1 MYIISS
7 LNGVEF
13 AYNEH
18 ISWHICHLLVYQP
31 LDNYWWINGRYK
43 DENNMEFYTTPRL
56 EAMMQD
62 YTRLLE
68 SSENV
73 GCTVR
78 NKSLEIQ
85 LIIIILGM

>member
-1 MYIISS
+1 
-7 LNGVEF
+7 
-13 AYNEH
+13 
-18 ISWHICHLLVYQP
+18 
-31 LDNYWWINGRYK
+31 
-43 DENNMEFYTTPRL
+43 MEFYTTPRL

-78 NKSLEIQ
+78 NKYLEIQ
-85 LIIIILGM
+85 LIIIIWGM

>member
-1 MYIISS
+1 
-7 LNGVEF
+7 
-13 AYNEH
+13 
-18 ISWHICHLLVYQP
+18 
-31 LDNYWWINGRYK
+31 
-43 DENNMEFYTTPRL
+43 MEFYTTPRL

-78 NKSLEIQ
+78 TNVCGIQ
-85 LIIIILGM
+85 LIINNTRVCSLPPINMLFQ